1 MDLQLPVQ
9 IHVGESVL
17 EASSRDLSEGGACID
32 YAGAPLAAGEKVEL
46 EVNLPGLREPTRLDA
61 EVRWSRGGRLGV
73 MFRGGAK
80 AAVAAFL
87 GVFLAGST
95 ANAAAA
101 VPSFDPNADV
111 NLDMSAGGERPD
123 DNEVLEVFQSQFD
136 ALDQCVEK
144 SRGSKAKALE
154 GDVHVEVLLN
164 PKGHRPLGVNAQMP
178 AKTSKNKGLREC
190 LRSAVASAAYP
201 AYDGVPVVV
210 EFDFELDPGFEYVE
224 E

>member
-1 MDLQLPVQ
+1 MQLR
-9 IHVGESVL
+9 VGDSVV
-17 EASSRDLSEGGACID
+17 EASSRDLSAGGACLD
-32 YAGAPLAAGEKVEL
+32 YAGAPLAAGERVEL
-46 EVNLPGLREPTRLDA
+46 EVNLPGRREATKLDA
-61 EVRWSRGGRLGV
+61 EVRWTRGGRLGV
-73 MFRGGAK
+73 MFSGGAK

-123 DNEVLEVFQSQFD
+123 DSEVLEVFQSQFD
-136 ALDQCVEK
+136 AFDQCVETA
-144 SRGSKAKALE
+144 RGGKTRALE

-164 PKGHRPLGVNAQMP
+164 PKGERPLGVNAQLP
-178 AKTSKNKGLREC
+178 AKTSKNRGLRDC
-190 LRSAVASAAYP
+190 LRSAVAEAAYP
-201 AYDGVPVVV
+201 SYDGVPVVV